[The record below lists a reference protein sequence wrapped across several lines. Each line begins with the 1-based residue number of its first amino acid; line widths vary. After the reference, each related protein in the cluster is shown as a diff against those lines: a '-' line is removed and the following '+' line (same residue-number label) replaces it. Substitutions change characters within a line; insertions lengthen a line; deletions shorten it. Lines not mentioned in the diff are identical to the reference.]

1 MADIYWVV
9 KPVDKKFEPAKR
21 KTNLYLDKASEATF
35 KKAGLK
41 LKFKEDDDGKDADVD
56 PQALKDDLAML
67 ENTDGCWDDS
77 DEDDV
82 GIVRNYS
89 RVTLATTSSN
99 KTEEDEGAS
108 SGPLDAW
115 DL

>member
-1 MADIYWVV
+1 
-9 KPVDKKFEPAKR
+9 
-21 KTNLYLDKASEATF
+21 
-35 KKAGLK
+35 
-41 LKFKEDDDGKDADVD
+41 
-56 PQALKDDLAML
+56 ML